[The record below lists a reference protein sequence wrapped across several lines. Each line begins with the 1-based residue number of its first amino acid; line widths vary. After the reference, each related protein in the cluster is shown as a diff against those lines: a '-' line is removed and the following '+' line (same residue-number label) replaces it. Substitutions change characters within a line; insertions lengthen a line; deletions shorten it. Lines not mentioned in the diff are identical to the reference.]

1 MTIERREMGEEEG
14 REEIVKEDKDER
26 ERWTM
31 VLSKEW

>member
-26 ERWTM
+26 ERRTM

>member
-1 MTIERREMGEEEG
+1 MGEEEG

-26 ERWTM
+26 ERRTM